1 MAYKIFK
8 PEFSKLVEVEPGK
21 EYLLNIFFKTPSLE
35 ELKKYVLPV
44 NGSCARKT
52 ALGSVV
58 FNKPYRFKA
67 GDPFEFEGT
76 LTGIVAI
83 GPGPCNEYVEV
94 EIAEGVYF
102 YSRILDGFCLFLEI
116 VG

>member
-1 MAYKIFK
+1 MVNKIFK
-8 PEFSKLVEVEPGK
+8 PELGELVAVEPGK
-21 EYLLNIFFKTPSLE
+21 EHLLNIFFKAPGLGVLGE
-35 ELKKYVLPV
+35 YVLLVAGP
-44 NGSCARKT
+44 CARKT

-58 FNKPYRFKA
+58 LHKPYRLKA

-76 LTGIVAI
+76 FTGIVAI
-83 GPGPCNEYVEV
+83 GDGPCNEYVEI
-94 EIAEGVYF
+94 EIAEGIYF